1 MLDINSLNTPSNSLL
16 ENAKMNETELKK
28 IEDII
33 KPRFENEAYEDI
45 LKSKISDLDMDSMDF
60 VDMIFHIE
68 ETLDIKIDD
77 DHIDYDLTLNEFIN
91 QTIESRVAD

>member
-1 MLDINSLNTPSNSLL
+1 
-16 ENAKMNETELKK
+16 MNETELKK

-33 KPRFENEAYEDI
+33 KPRFENEVYEDI

-60 VDMIFHIE
+60 VDMIFDIE

-91 QTIESRVAD
+91 QTIESRVADWTFIYQALAYHHLSAMG

>member
-1 MLDINSLNTPSNSLL
+1 
-16 ENAKMNETELKK
+16 MNETELQK

-33 KPRFENEAYEDI
+33 KDRFENDVYEEV

-60 VDMIFHIE
+60 VDMIFDIE

-77 DHIDYDLTLNEFIN
+77 DRIDYDLTLNEFIN
-91 QTIESRVAD
+91 QTLENRAES

>member
-1 MLDINSLNTPSNSLL
+1 
-16 ENAKMNETELKK
+16 MNETELKK

-33 KPRFENEAYEDI
+33 KPRFENEVYEDI

-60 VDMIFHIE
+60 VDMIFDIE

>member
-1 MLDINSLNTPSNSLL
+1 
-16 ENAKMNETELKK
+16 MNETELKK

-60 VDMIFHIE
+60 VDMIFDIE